1 MSTAGILHSRSEKA
15 FSKKIKSQGTVACCD
30 STSVA
35 PIDAVA
41 FSSAHFGV
49 GMGTIH
55 LDKVGCHGNETTLI
69 SCLHNS
75 ALSCYSG
82 HYEDAGVRCQGK
94 TIVDA
99 VVYLTTFS
107 HNYLFPIT

>member
-1 MSTAGILHSRSEKA
+1 MCGVLCVITCGEVLMLLWCVDSWDSPLKVRKRFQQNVGV
-15 FSKKIKSQGTVACCD
+15 VACCD
-30 STSVA
+30 SSSVA

-49 GMGTIH
+49 GTGPIH
-55 LDKVGCHGNETTLI
+55 LDEVGCHGNETTLI

-94 TIVDA
+94 C
-99 VVYLTTFS
+99 
-107 HNYLFPIT
+107 